1 MKTPSTSTVSC
12 HSFVTIR
19 ERKTTMVMPE
29 PQPRLILPGDP
40 DFTTETPAP
49 LLRSHTETSDDTDT
63 FDTFAGL
70 GVGGLR

>member
-1 MKTPSTSTVSC
+1 M
-12 HSFVTIR
+12 
-19 ERKTTMVMPE
+19 TTPE

-49 LLRSHTETSDDTDT
+49 ILRRHTEGPEDVDT